1 MRAFERMSA
10 HGMQRITGTTT
21 WALVGTRRT
30 KDTCVVTYNSIV
42 EH

>member
-1 MRAFERMSA
+1 MRIERMSA
-10 HGMQRITGTTT
+10 YGMQRITDTTA
-21 WALVGTRRT
+21 WALVGIRRT